1 MHCLLP
7 IEFIDQI
14 AREINNPKF
23 KINDIVIAIVY
34 KTRNFS
40 FLFILSIFLPFS

>member
-14 AREINNPKF
+14 AREINNKKF
-23 KINDIVIAIVY
+23 KINDAIIAIVD
-34 KTRNFS
+34 K
-40 FLFILSIFLPFS
+40 I